1 MFYTSF
7 MIFCTVFT
15 SIYVLTKIYYGSICQ
30 SNTSRDVG
38 LGILFGGIS
47 VLLLDYGTST
57 LQPLAYMPFV
67 LLVFVGARVPTYI
80 AVSFV
85 SAYLIAVAH
94 PLSFLPLIAV
104 LLYDLFQVRG
114 RIQHSLLAH
123 ILTLNGFG
131 LMILLMILR
140 YADESMST
148 SLTALFQQTL
158 LPVLFTTLSFLY
170 LMSERQGRLV
180 RLNAYQHLAERDTLT
195 GLPNRY
201 AWELQ
206 AERMAK
212 QASVYHLLT
221 LDLDQFKQVND
232 RYGHLNGDAV
242 LEQFSMILEQN
253 TRQADIVARMGGE
266 EFSVL
271 LTDLPT
277 EQVWQIAERI
287 RSEVE
292 QHTFRLL
299 DGSSIHVTTSI
310 GLSSGKQDIPVQHS
324 MELSDKALYQAK
336 RSGRNLVRIAS
347 HLL

>member
-1 MFYTSF
+1 MFYTSI

-15 SIYVLTKIYYGSICQ
+15 FIYVLTKIYYGGIRQ

-38 LGILFGGIS
+38 LGILFGGVSI
-47 VLLLDYGTST
+47 LLLNYGTSSI
-57 LQPLAYMPFV
+57 QPLAYMPFV
-67 LLVFVGARVPTYI
+67 LLVFVGARISTYI

-104 LLYDLFQVRG
+104 LLYDLFQIRE
-114 RIQHSLLAH
+114 RIQQSLLAH
-123 ILTLNGFG
+123 VLTLNGFG
-131 LMILLMILR
+131 LLILLTMLR
-140 YADESMST
+140 YVNESMSI
-148 SLTALFQQTL
+148 SFNDLLQQTL
-158 LPVLFTTLSFLY
+158 LPVVFTTLCFLY

-180 RLNAYQHLAERDTLT
+180 RLTAYQHLAERDTLT

-206 AERMAK
+206 ADHMAK
-212 QASVYHLLT
+212 QAAVYHLLT

-232 RYGHLNGDAV
+232 RYGHLNGDVV
-242 LEQFSMILEQN
+242 LEQFSTILEQN
-253 TRQADIVARMGGE
+253 TRQADIVARIGGE

-324 MELSDKALYQAK
+324 MELSDRALYQAK

>member
-1 MFYTSF
+1 MFYTSI

-15 SIYVLTKIYYGSICQ
+15 FIYVLTKIYYGGIRQ

-38 LGILFGGIS
+38 LGILFGGVSI
-47 VLLLDYGTST
+47 LLLNYGTSAI
-57 LQPLAYMPFV
+57 QPLAYMPFV
-67 LLVFVGARVPTYI
+67 LLVFVGARISTYI
-80 AVSFV
+80 AASFV

-104 LLYDLFQVRG
+104 LLYDLFQIRE
-114 RIQHSLLAH
+114 RIQQSLLAH
-123 ILTLNGFG
+123 VLTLNGFG
-131 LMILLMILR
+131 LLILLTMLR
-140 YADESMST
+140 YVNESMSI
-148 SLTALFQQTL
+148 SFNDLLQQTL
-158 LPVLFTTLSFLY
+158 LPVVFTTLCFLY

-180 RLNAYQHLAERDTLT
+180 RLTAYQHLAERDTLT

-310 GLSSGKQDIPVQHS
+310 GLSSGKQDISVQHS

>member
-7 MIFCTVFT
+7 MIFCTIFT
-15 SIYVLTKIYYGSICQ
+15 SIYALMKIYYGSTCH
-30 SNTSRDVG
+30 SNTSRDAG

-47 VLLLDYGTST
+47 VLLLDYGPSA

-67 LLVFVGARVPTYI
+67 LLLFAGARVPTYI

-85 SAYLIAVAH
+85 SAYLIAIAH
-94 PLSFLPLIAV
+94 PFSFLPLIAV
-104 LLYDLFQVRG
+104 LFYDLFQVRG
-114 RIQHSLLAH
+114 RIQHSLLTH
-123 ILTLNGFG
+123 FLMLNGFG
-131 LMILLMILR
+131 LLILLAMLR
-140 YADESMST
+140 SLDGSMHT
-148 SLTALFQQTL
+148 SLTDLLHQTL
-158 LPVLFTTLSFLY
+158 LPVLFTMLSFFY

-180 RLNAYQHLAERDTLT
+180 RLTSYQHLAERDTLT

-206 AERMAK
+206 AERVAK
-212 QASVYHLLT
+212 QSTVYHLLT

-253 TRQADIVARMGGE
+253 ARQADIVARMGGE

-271 LTDLPT
+271 LTDLPI

-299 DGSSIHVTTSI
+299 DGSSIHITTSI

>member
-1 MFYTSF
+1 M
-7 MIFCTVFT
+7 
-15 SIYVLTKIYYGSICQ
+15 
-30 SNTSRDVG
+30 
-38 LGILFGGIS
+38 
-47 VLLLDYGTST
+47 
-57 LQPLAYMPFV
+57 
-67 LLVFVGARVPTYI
+67 
-80 AVSFV
+80 
-85 SAYLIAVAH
+85 
-94 PLSFLPLIAV
+94 
-104 LLYDLFQVRG
+104 
-114 RIQHSLLAH
+114 
-123 ILTLNGFG
+123 
-131 LMILLMILR
+131 LR
-140 YADESMST
+140 YQDESMQL
-148 SLTALFQQTL
+148 SLIASLQQTL
-158 LPVLFTTLSFLY
+158 LPVVFTTLCFLY

-180 RLNAYQHLAERDTLT
+180 RLHAYQDLAKRDTLT

-206 AERMAK
+206 AEQMAK
-212 QASVYHLLT
+212 QATLYHLLT

-232 RYGHLNGDAV
+232 QYGHFNGDAV
-242 LEQFSMILEQN
+242 LEQFSTILEKN
-253 TRQADIVARMGGE
+253 TRQADIIARIGGE

-277 EQVWQIAERI
+277 EQVWRIAERI

-292 QHTFRLL
+292 QHPFRLV